1 MLSPWRK
8 FRAHLAVEIA
18 QLLGVPVT
26 VDVEFQFPELRSL
39 GCEVCS
45 YPKLRLLRKSFR
57 CPVVAKLQDNK
68 FDRKSGL
75 KFIGWLVIEEN
86 VHAP

>member
-26 VDVEFQFPELRSL
+26 VDVEFQFPELRKPRVRGL
-39 GCEVCS
+39 FL
-45 YPKLRLLRKSFR
+45 PK
-57 CPVVAKLQDNK
+57 A
-68 FDRKSGL
+68 
-75 KFIGWLVIEEN
+75 
-86 VHAP
+86 APPPKILPLPSRGQAPRQ